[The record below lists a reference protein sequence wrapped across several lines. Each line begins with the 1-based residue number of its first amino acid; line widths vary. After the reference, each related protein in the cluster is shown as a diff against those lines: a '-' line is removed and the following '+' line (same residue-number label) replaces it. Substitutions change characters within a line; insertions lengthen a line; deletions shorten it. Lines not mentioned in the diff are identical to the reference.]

1 MAQHTQSKEI
11 TFWKFLQ
18 ENSVEIPIIQ
28 RDYAQGR
35 IGKEYLRKT
44 FIESLKAALDN
55 NNNNQKLKLDFVYG
69 TLENGKIYPLDGQQ
83 RLTTLWLLHWYI
95 ALRSGNLNETNCKIL
110 KNFTYET
117 RISSRDFCEQLCNDK
132 NWDNYPHSGNI
143 AKYIKDQHW
152 FSSAWLQD
160 PTISSMLNMLA
171 GTKPIDEDKEDINDG
186 IGEIFKDINDDQ
198 FKDYW
203 KILIDDECPIVFYYL
218 PITDMGLTDDLYIKM
233 NARGKQLSNFENLK
247 ADLIGYVQ
255 KQCSELEKGNWGKF
269 LNVSDKDNYLPLL
282 LDTTWTGLFWE
293 KRFDNKEQPCKID
306 EIFFAFINRF
316 FWNELVLEHIKN
328 PKETKL
334 EDNKSYKYFNNSED
348 IKNFDMTIAYHGL
361 NVYKYENGNIP
372 SELFEKLIK
381 ILSNYINF
389 KEKLGELDNI
399 LCCPFDAENNDK
411 GEPNKKNKDNG
422 NQFYFI
428 PQYKHVD
435 GKEGKKTIFDNDRNE
450 ISPITHLTQV
460 QRVVFSAVC
469 KFFYSWN
476 EEIINKEQC
485 ETALKQWMRIIWNL
499 VSGLDEKGRPQIR
512 SVDEMS
518 KAIEFI
524 NSDKLNCL
532 DVYTSLQN
540 LDNIGNVDFKESIFS
555 GWNFNL
561 LDNNFNAR
569 CLEECIKAEQILR
582 DRNKEQKFVKF
593 EKQYRGSIRFLL
605 LKKEADTIEID
616 TDDFDKKIGYAI
628 QENKE
633 FYKQFINYCTLPEQ
647 LTEIVYALNKNALIT
662 NLLNPK
668 LLEPIHNML
677 MDKEPNG
684 NDSIKDL
691 REALKN
697 ATKKINAKEI
707 YRLREK
713 ETGYYFEVPYKRDQE
728 EGLIFPK

>member
-18 ENSVEIPIIQ
+18 ENSIEIPIIQ

-95 ALRSGNLNETNCKIL
+95 ALRSNNLEKNCKIL
-110 KNFTYET
+110 RNFTYET
-117 RISSRDFCEQLCNDK
+117 RISSREFCEQLCK
-132 NWDNYPHSGNI
+132 PENWINYLNLLKEGKDIDNI
-143 AKYIKDQHW
+143 AGYIKNQYW

-171 GTKPIDEDKEDINDG
+171 GTKTINDDKEDVIDG
-186 IGEIFKDINDDQ
+186 IEEAFTSTDKKTMSWYWGKLASDD
-198 FKDYW
+198 
-203 KILIDDECPIVFYYL
+203 CPIIFYYL

-255 KQCSELEKGNWGKF
+255 KEKSKN
-269 LNVSDKDNYLPLL
+269 KDWENFNDLPFL
-282 LDTTWTGLFWE
+282 LDTKWTDLFW
-293 KRFDNKEQPCKID
+293 KYRFKDEDKKKPSKID

-328 PKETKL
+328 SKGKEKL

-348 IKNFDMTIAYHGL
+348 NKNFDTTIAYHGL
-361 NVYKYENGNIP
+361 NVYKYKNDNIP
-372 SELFEKLIK
+372 VELFEKLIK
-381 ILSNYINF
+381 ILGNYINF

-411 GEPNKKNKDNG
+411 GEPNKKNKDKG

-476 EEIINKEQC
+476 EEII
-485 ETALKQWMRIIWNL
+485 
-499 VSGLDEKGRPQIR
+499 
-512 SVDEMS
+512 
-518 KAIEFI
+518 
-524 NSDKLNCL
+524 
-532 DVYTSLQN
+532 
-540 LDNIGNVDFKESIFS
+540 DNV
-555 GWNFNL
+555 
-561 LDNNFNAR
+561 
-569 CLEECIKAEQILR
+569 
-582 DRNKEQKFVKF
+582 
-593 EKQYRGSIRFLL
+593 L
-605 LKKEADTIEID
+605 LKK
-616 TDDFDKKIGYAI
+616 
-628 QENKE
+628 
-633 FYKQFINYCTLPEQ
+633 
-647 LTEIVYALNKNALIT
+647 
-662 NLLNPK
+662 
-668 LLEPIHNML
+668 
-677 MDKEPNG
+677 
-684 NDSIKDL
+684 
-691 REALKN
+691 
-697 ATKKINAKEI
+697 
-707 YRLREK
+707 
-713 ETGYYFEVPYKRDQE
+713 
-728 EGLIFPK
+728 

>member
-1 MAQHTQSKEI
+1 MAQHTQSKER

-18 ENSVEIPIIQ
+18 ENSIEIPIIQ

-95 ALRSGNLNETNCKIL
+95 ALRSGNLNEANCNIL

-117 RISSRDFCEQLCNDK
+117 RISSRDFCEQLCNVK
-132 NWDNYPHSGNI
+132 NWDHYPHSGNI

-171 GTKPIDEDKEDINDG
+171 GTKPADDREDIMDG
-186 IGEIFKDINDDQ
+186 IEEAFTCSQIGNISTKSCAASE
-198 FKDYW
+198 YW
-203 KILIDDECPIVFYYL
+203 NKLTSDNCPIIFYYL

-255 KQCSELEKGNWGKF
+255 KQCSELERGNWGKF

-316 FWNELVLEHIKN
+316 FWNELVLQHVEKGG
-328 PKETKL
+328 KKKL

-348 IKNFDMTIAYHGL
+348 TKNFDMTIAYHGL
-361 NVYKYENGNIP
+361 SVYKYDHDNIP
-372 SELFEKLIK
+372 FELFERLIK
-381 ILSNYINF
+381 ILGNYI
-389 KEKLGELDNI
+389 ELLDDQLDDI
-399 LCCPFDAENNDK
+399 LFCRFENDQR
-411 GEPNKKNKDNG
+411 

-428 PQYKHVD
+428 PRYQNNLIGDEKD
-435 GKEGKKTIFDNDRNE
+435 KAATDIFDNDGNE

-460 QRVVFSAVC
+460 QRIVYSAVC
-469 KFFYSWN
+469 KFFYSLK
-476 EEIINKEQC
+476 EEQIRNKEKC
-485 ETALKQWMRIIWNL
+485 KTALKQWMRVVWNL

-512 SVDEMS
+512 TIDAMLN
-518 KAIEFI
+518 AIKFI

-540 LDNIGNVDFKESIFS
+540 LDNIGNVDFKESNFS

-569 CLEECIKAEQILR
+569 CLEECLKAKLISDDSGWKSEFI
-582 DRNKEQKFVKF
+582 DKEPK
-593 EKQYRGSIRFLL
+593 YRGSIRFLL
-605 LKKEADTIEID
+605 LDANGDPTNMDTFKSKANKNILED
-616 TDDFDKKIGYAI
+616 
-628 QENKE
+628 EN
-633 FYKQFINYCTLPEQ
+633 FYTNLIKHCTELNQ
-647 LTEIVYALNKNALIT
+647 LKEIVYASSDNAKIT

-697 ATKKINAKEI
+697 ATEKINAKEI